1 MGTVGDCAG
10 SDSYGFICTLQRKDQ
25 ASKQPS
31 NKKKTS
37 EEKQRPKCCFP
48 SQQQNGWYLK
58 QPDKQSQL
66 EGKGWIEADMSEPCV
81 LQQEQHSAGPP
92 ANTGSP
98 CDLAILSTTIH
109 AKELE
114 VEPPMFAHACFGVR
128 S

>member
-1 MGTVGDCAG
+1 MLFPFAAAG
-10 SDSYGFICTLQRKDQ
+10 RVVFK
-25 ASKQPS
+25 A
-31 NKKKTS
+31 TS
-37 EEKQRPKCCFP
+37 
-48 SQQQNGWYLK
+48 
-58 QPDKQSQL
+58 KQSQL

-98 CDLAILSTTIH
+98 CDLAILSITIH